1 MTAGIPVSHYIRI
14 ECREVWYHLLQFL
27 RMLAE
32 ITDDGHGVRTCLM
45 GNADGS
51 ILQERYLQ
59 VIYSFRQRVWKLGCL
74 HWRTQVDDALDIV
87 PLAEFGAFGWCEYAE
102 FATTQKQPLGN
113 NIIYFTKVS

>member
-1 MTAGIPVSHYIRI
+1 MA
-14 ECREVWYHLLQFL
+14 CRPYNTGRCLLL
-27 RMLAE
+27 RLFNPSKLW
-32 ITDDGHGVRTCLM
+32 GSLQTCLM

-51 ILQERYLQ
+51 IFQERYLQ
-59 VIYSFRQRVWKLGCL
+59 VFYSFRQRVWKLGCL
-74 HWRTQVDDALDIV
+74 HWRSQVDDALDIV